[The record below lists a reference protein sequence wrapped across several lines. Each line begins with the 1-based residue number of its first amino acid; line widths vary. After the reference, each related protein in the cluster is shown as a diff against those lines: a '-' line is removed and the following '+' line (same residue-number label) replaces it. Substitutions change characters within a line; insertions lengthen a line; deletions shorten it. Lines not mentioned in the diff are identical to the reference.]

1 MNVQIH
7 PEKNE
12 FIAVQD
18 GQGSKLLFPSYFSE
32 KVIVSKEYPKKDNPI
47 PILVQIYI
55 GGLSVIGLYF
65 VYRLL
70 QIRK

>member
-12 FIAVQD
+12 FIAVQE
-18 GQGSKLLFPSYFSE
+18 GRGSELVLPRYFSE
-32 KVIVSKEYPKKDNPI
+32 KVVVTKETPQKIAAI
-47 PILVQIYI
+47 PVLVQIYI

-65 VYRLL
+65 VFRLL
-70 QIRK
+70 KRR

>member
-12 FIAVQD
+12 FIAVQE
-18 GQGSKLLFPSYFSE
+18 GRGSELVLPRYFSE
-32 KVIVSKEYPKKDNPI
+32 KVVVTKETPKKIATI
-47 PILVQIYI
+47 PVLVQIYI

-65 VYRLL
+65 VFKLL
-70 QIRK
+70 KRR